1 VAGEVLYNKRL
12 KEYYR
17 LMFIVFLVTS
27 VPLYFSAE
35 YMIVYFY
42 GEAYRAAGIL
52 LSLFSLRMFFTC
64 MGMAKSTYIT
74 NENLFRYT
82 MITAIVG
89 AVSNVLINYLL
100 IPVMGS
106 KGAIIATIVSF
117 TISTFIIDFFYSK
130 TRENI
135 ILMLKSIFSF
145 WKLDIQLTTGAMKDH
160 DKL

>member
-1 VAGEVLYNKRL
+1 
-12 KEYYR
+12 
-17 LMFIVFLVTS
+17 
-27 VPLYFSAE
+27 
-35 YMIVYFY
+35 
-42 GEAYRAAGIL
+42 
-52 LSLFSLRMFFTC
+52 
-64 MGMAKSTYIT
+64 
-74 NENLFRYT
+74 
-82 MITAIVG
+82 VG